1 MHTHMEVDATLSH
14 CGKLFLLGPGHT
26 HPFHPDVYIT
36 VYLFGGEVIFVD
48 DLLGCVIDVNSVEL
62 LIVNGIV
69 EVKVLGVHYKV
80 FIIGG

>member
-36 VYLFGGEVIFVD
+36 VYFFGGEVIFVD
-48 DLLGCVIDVNSVEL
+48 DFLGDDIYGYSVEILLVHWIFEVEVIDVQYKIF
-62 LIVNGIV
+62 IVVG
-69 EVKVLGVHYKV
+69 
-80 FIIGG
+80 